1 MLRLVT
7 DENGKRRVV
16 GESEGHLRAAD
27 ALAKRGTRV
36 ATRQQIRA
44 IPAVDAHTVR
54 ASERWEHSAHV
65 SNPPVKVTKADGSV
79 RYYRVKRDRHPDAA
93 EVRKSYRR
101 PRTQT
106 LRQAQATNDHALM
119 ARMGTIHEQH

>member
-1 MLRLVT
+1 MLKLVT
-7 DENGKRRVV
+7 DDNGKRRVV

-27 ALAKRGTRV
+27 ALAKRGTKV

-79 RYYRVKRDRHPDAA
+79 RHYRV
-93 EVRKSYRR
+93 VRATTNNRGTGKPKSKTNIETR
-101 PRTQT
+101 
-106 LRQAQATNDHALM
+106 AQVRNRADHALM